1 MIYKAEAAL
10 ENVQLQKASSLK
22 KKTNKPPSRWPS
34 SALFKNKHL
43 FGLGNFFVCVFMPR
57 ALHEFS
63 SPNVYKPVEKP
74 PFIWLHLDHCIE
86 IWVHNCCLD
95 TVPVPKSLNYFTPA
109 IVPV

>member
-43 FGLGNFFVCVFMPR
+43 FGLGNFFVCFY
-57 ALHEFS
+57 A
-63 SPNVYKPVEKP
+63 
-74 PFIWLHLDHCIE
+74 
-86 IWVHNCCLD
+86 
-95 TVPVPKSLNYFTPA
+95 
-109 IVPV
+109 